1 MKTDMNIQSIQVNAI
16 LKCVAAISFL
26 LITVG
31 NDHLSS
37 FMFIFLPYAAI
48 SLMDGSASISNL
60 DLGSRSINYAVE
72 ISLLF
77 MAIVATIALLFS
89 GLTKARTIAN
99 NRISL
104 ICLGVLLIFCLLVWP
119 MLTER
124 NIPFF
129 NPILFI
135 FLAITGLTSYRLL
148 K

>member
-31 NDHLSS
+31 NDHLTS

-48 SLMDGSASISNL
+48 SSLDGYASISNL
-60 DLGSRSINYAVE
+60 DLGSRSINHAVE

-77 MAIVATIALLFS
+77 MAIVAAIVLLIS
-89 GLTKARTIAN
+89 GLTKVRTIAN

-119 MLTER
+119 MLTQP

-129 NPILFI
+129 NPILLI
-135 FLAITGLTSYRLL
+135 FVAITGLTAYRLIR
-148 K
+148 